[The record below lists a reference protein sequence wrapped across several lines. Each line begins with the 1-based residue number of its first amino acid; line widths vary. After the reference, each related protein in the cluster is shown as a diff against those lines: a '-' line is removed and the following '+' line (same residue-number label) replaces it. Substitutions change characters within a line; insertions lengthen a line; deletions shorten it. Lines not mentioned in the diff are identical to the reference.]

1 MRIRTRQERRDRFE
15 QLFEKHFG
23 AVSGYALRRAG
34 AGEAYD
40 VVADTFLIAWRRLE
54 EIPVEAKPW
63 LLGVARRVLAN
74 RRRAAR
80 RRMALAA
87 RVALERAAGHEQE
100 SSPVLRALARLS
112 DGDREVLLLFAW
124 DGLSSDEAAAALGC
138 TRSAAKVRVHRA
150 RRRLHSELA
159 RLERDESTL
168 TMTRRLEECHDE

>member
-1 MRIRTRQERRDRFE
+1 MRIRTRQERRDFE
-15 QLFEKHFG
+15 HLFEEHFG
-23 AVSGYALRRAG
+23 AVSGYALRRAC
-34 AGEAYD
+34 AGEADD

-54 EIPVEAKPW
+54 EIPAEAKPW

-74 RRRAAR
+74 RRRAAG

-87 RVALERAAGHEQE
+87 RVALERTAGPERE

-124 DGLSSDEAAAALGC
+124 DGVSSDEAAAALGC
-138 TRSAAKVRVHRA
+138 SRTAAKVRVHRA

-159 RLERDESTL
+159 RLEHHRSTQ
-168 TMTRRLEECHDE
+168 TTTRRLEECHDE